1 MKHFIELV
9 HGNGTIKGRCMDRE
23 SSLDGEEGRGKGGRE
38 RREGGEREREGER
51 ILSQLYKRFSL
62 SKLGSNMTL
71 MRT

>member
-1 MKHFIELV
+1 
-9 HGNGTIKGRCMDRE
+9 MDRE